1 MLHGSRSSGPGEPAI
16 LAARVTVR
24 VHPSAL
30 LREYCGCAA
39 ELRLEAASVRAALVE
54 LERMEPRLY
63 TSVCDERGA
72 VRRHVNL
79 FVGTRHIRELG
90 GLDAPLAPG
99 DELSIIQAVSG
110 G

>member
-1 MLHGSRSSGPGEPAI
+1 MTI
-16 LAARVTVR
+16 R
-24 VHPSAL
+24 VHTSLL

-39 ELRLEAASVRAALVE
+39 ELALEAGSVRAALVE
-54 LERMEPRLY
+54 LARSEPRLHR
-63 TSVCDERGA
+63 SVCDETGA

-90 GLDAPLAPG
+90 GLDAPLRPG
-99 DELSIIQAVSG
+99 DELTIIQAVSG